1 MQKGGVNAHRFKSS
15 VLQSII
21 NDAEAFFIKTPV
33 SLFPP
38 AEPFEGGGV
47 YALYY
52 SGDFDLYK
60 TISVKAIKK
69 ESLPIYVGKAVPSG
83 WRTARITTTG
93 KTPLYNRIREHFR
106 NIQQAENLSVNH
118 FKCRYMILD
127 GNESGIIGPVEA
139 SVIRKFQPL
148 WNSIIDGFGNH
159 TPGEGRFN
167 QAKSGWDVLHPGR
180 SWAGRCMGKAPDY
193 DELVKRIHEYVGTRR
208 KR

>member
-1 MQKGGVNAHRFKSS
+1 MDANAHRFKSA

-21 NDAEAFFIKTPV
+21 FEAEAFFIKTPL

-38 AEPFEGGGV
+38 DEPFEGGGV

-52 SGDFDLYK
+52 FGDFDLYK
-60 TISVKAIKK
+60 AISVKTIKK
-69 ESLPIYVGKAVPSG
+69 ESPPIYVGKAVPPG
-83 WRTARITTTG
+83 WRTARITATA
-93 KTPLYNRIREHFR
+93 KTPLYGRIREHLR
-106 NIQQAENLSVNH
+106 NIQQTQNLSVND

-127 GNESGIIGPVEA
+127 GNESGITGPVEA
-139 SVIRKFQPL
+139 SLIRKFQPL

-159 TPGEGRFN
+159 DPGKGRYN

-180 SWAGRCMGKAPDY
+180 NWAEKCMGEAPDY
-193 DELVKRIHEYVGTRR
+193 DELVGKIHEYTGTKL

>member
-1 MQKGGVNAHRFKSS
+1 MGANPHKFKSS
-15 VLQSII
+15 VLQVVI
-21 NDAEAFFIKTPV
+21 NEAEAFFVRTPL

-38 AEPFEGGGV
+38 SVPFEGGGD

-60 TISVKAIKK
+60 AISVRTIKK

-83 WRTARITTTG
+83 WRTARIMTTS

-106 NIQQAENLSVNH
+106 NIQQTENLSPKD
-118 FKCRYMILD
+118 FKCRYIILD
-127 GNESGIIGPVEA
+127 GNESGLIGPVEA
-139 SVIRKFQPL
+139 GLIRKFQPL

-159 TPGEGRFN
+159 TPGQGRFN

-180 SWAGRCMGKAPDY
+180 SWAERCLGKPPDY
-193 DELVKRIHEYVGTRR
+193 QELVKRIHAYVRTKRGT
-208 KR
+208 